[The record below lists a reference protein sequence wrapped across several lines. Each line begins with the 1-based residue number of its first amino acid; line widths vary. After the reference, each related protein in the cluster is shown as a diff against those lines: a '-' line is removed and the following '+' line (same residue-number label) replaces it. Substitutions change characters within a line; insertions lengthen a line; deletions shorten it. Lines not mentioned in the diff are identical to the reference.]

1 MKAIPLL
8 LSAAAILSACSDAP
22 SPAEAPRPVKVFT
35 VGVSSGDAASRYSGE
50 VRARH
55 ETTLGFRIG
64 GKLVER
70 LVDAGAR
77 VKPGQPLARLDPAD
91 VALQSSQAEAQR
103 KLAEAEAVRYRDLRA
118 KNFVSQAV
126 LDAKETALAAANAQ
140 AGMARNQAAYSTLV
154 ADRAG
159 IVAAV
164 LAEPGQ
170 VVAAG
175 QGVLRMAW
183 DGEREIAIAVPESRY
198 GELKVGDEAVVT
210 LWSTAEGKTYRGR
223 LRELAPSADAGNRTY
238 AARVSIPDAD
248 AAAALGMTAWVAFK
262 GESKTGL
269 RAPIAALIQ
278 QGDAATVWVIQ
289 ADNTVVSR
297 TVKVTALSDAGAE
310 ISEGLKE
317 GERIVAAGAHLLRAG
332 EKVLPL
338 GQPSAA
344 TPAVE
349 ATAAAKPAGVAATGA
364 PAK

>member
-1 MKAIPLL
+1 MKALPRLLPLL
-8 LSAAAILSACSDAP
+8 LLAACSKEAP
-22 SPAEAPRPVKVFT
+22 PVDAPRPVKTYV
-35 VGVSSGDAASRYSGE
+35 VGGVTADSASRYSGE

-70 LVDAGAR
+70 VVDAGAR

-103 KLAEAEAVRYRDLRA
+103 KLAEADAVRYRDLRA

-238 AARVSIPDAD
+238 AARVSVPDAD

-269 RAPIAALIQ
+269 RVPIAALIQ

-289 ADNTVVSR
+289 ADNTVASR
-297 TVKVTALSDAGAE
+297 AVKVTALSDAGAE
-310 ISEGLKE
+310 ISEGLHD
-317 GERIVAAGAHLLRAG
+317 GERIVAAGAHLLRTG

-338 GQPSAA
+338 GQPSGAAAPVEAA
-344 TPAVE
+344 TPAP
-349 ATAAAKPAGVAATGA
+349 AAAPVGA

>member
-1 MKAIPLL
+1 MKLL
-8 LSAAAILSACSDAP
+8 LLLPIVVLLSACSDVP
-22 SPAEAPRPVKVFT
+22 PPAEGPRPVKVFT
-35 VGVSSGDAASRYSGE
+35 VGLGSGDAAIRYSGE

-91 VALQSSQAEAQR
+91 VALQASQAEAQR
-103 KLAEAEAVRYRDLRA
+103 KLAEAEAQRYRDLRA

-140 AGMARNQAAYSTLV
+140 AGMARNQSAYSTLV

-159 IVAAV
+159 IVATV

-183 DGEREIAIAVPESRY
+183 DGEREVAIAVPESRY
-198 GELKVGDEAVVT
+198 GEMKVGDEALVT
-210 LWSTAEGKTYRGR
+210 LWSTAEGKTYQGR
-223 LRELAPSADAGNRTY
+223 LRELAPSADAANRTY
-238 AARVSIPDAD
+238 AARVSIRDAD
-248 AAAALGMTAWVAFK
+248 DAAALGMTAWVTFK
-262 GESKTGL
+262 GER
-269 RAPIAALIQ
+269 RAGVRVPIAALIQ

-297 TVKVTALSDAGAE
+297 AVKVSVLTDSGAE
-310 ISEGLKE
+310 VSEGLKE
-317 GERIVAAGAHLLRAG
+317 GERIVAAGAHLLRTGEVVQPLAAG
-332 EKVLPL
+332 AA
-338 GQPSAA
+338 GASAA
-344 TPAVE
+344 DT
-349 ATAAAKPAGVAATGA
+349 AKPLAARASGA

>member
-1 MKAIPLL
+1 MKALPLL
-8 LSAAAILSACSDAP
+8 LPLMLLAACSQEAP
-22 SPAEAPRPVKVFT
+22 PADAPRPVKTYV
-35 VGVSSGDAASRYSGE
+35 VGSAGTEAEARYSGE

-103 KLAEAEAVRYRDLRA
+103 KLAEAEALRYRDLRA

-126 LDAKETALAAANAQ
+126 LDAKETALTAANAQ

-154 ADRAG
+154 ADRVG

-170 VVAAG
+170 VVSAG

-183 DGEREIAIAVPESRY
+183 DGEREVAIAVPESRY
-198 GELKVGDEAVVT
+198 GELKLGDEAQVT
-210 LWSTAEGKTYRGR
+210 LWSTAEGKIYRGR

-238 AARVSIPDAD
+238 AARVSIVDAD
-248 AAAALGMTAWVAFK
+248 EAAALGMTAWVAFK
-262 GESKTGL
+262 GERRASL
-269 RAPIAALIQ
+269 RVPIAALIQ
-278 QGDAATVWVIQ
+278 QGEAATVWVLQ
-289 ADNTVVSR
+289 PDNTVVSR
-297 TVKVTALSDAGAE
+297 AVKVTALSDAGAE

-332 EKVLPL
+332 ETVLPL
-338 GQPSAA
+338 GAAGAA
-344 TPAVE
+344 TPVADT
-349 ATAAAKPAGVAATGA
+349 AKPGQAAAAGA
-364 PAK
+364 PTK